1 MSEHALYSA
10 DGAHGPG
17 HYSPAF
23 LGCTATLHAGGML
36 PTMFSF
42 RGHVTSGTLTLQRFL
57 SSTKS
62 IIERK
67 SANVNLR
74 PFRKQLELIYEED
87 HYPSLERREIVA
99 QDLGV
104 PIKSL
109 SRWFIYRYVVK
120 RAISALRLLISSLQ
134 SYHGQKHPQSSR
146 TRHKHISPS

>member
-1 MSEHALYSA
+1 
-10 DGAHGPG
+10 
-17 HYSPAF
+17 
-23 LGCTATLHAGGML
+23 ML

-42 RGHVTSGTLTLQRFL
+42 RGHVTTGTLTLQRFL

-104 PIKSL
+104 PMKSL
-109 SRWFIYRYVVK
+109 SRWFIYRRTTDK
-120 RAISALRLLISSLQ
+120 NTRSL
-134 SYHGQKHPQSSR
+134 HGQDTSIF
-146 TRHKHISPS
+146 RHRELCTNEQKKILRDQCARNLYPNDSEIVLLAERLGMDKKRIGTKLLVNLR